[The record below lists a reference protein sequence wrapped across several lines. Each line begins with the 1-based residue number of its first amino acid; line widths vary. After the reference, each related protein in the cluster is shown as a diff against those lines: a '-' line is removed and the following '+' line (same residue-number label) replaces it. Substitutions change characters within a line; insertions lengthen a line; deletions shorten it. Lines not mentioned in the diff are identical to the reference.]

1 VPGASSAMALGV
13 NDHDE
18 VVGVYADGLLA
29 TAHL

>member
-1 VPGASSAMALGV
+1 MALGV